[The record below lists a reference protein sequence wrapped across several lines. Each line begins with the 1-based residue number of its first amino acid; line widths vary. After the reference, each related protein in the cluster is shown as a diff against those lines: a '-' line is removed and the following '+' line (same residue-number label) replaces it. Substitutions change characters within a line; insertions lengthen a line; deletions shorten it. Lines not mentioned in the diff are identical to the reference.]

1 MNDMRTMI
9 LDTAD
14 RICRDKCDQ
23 ALIDKAE
30 AGDWPAD
37 LWTTLEEAGLTL
49 AAVPDDKG
57 GAGGTLGDGL
67 ALVKTAARHAAPV
80 PLAETL
86 LAGHLLAEAG
96 LDVPTG
102 PLTIAPVRQGE
113 ASDGPF
119 AAVPFARYAA
129 GIVVATDD
137 GVALVDRTACTIEPG
152 LGTGGEAR
160 DTVIVNTMP
169 ALTSLPGAADTLWH
183 LGALAR
189 SAQMAGAVEA
199 ILEMTVQYVQDRV
212 QFGRPL
218 SKFQAIQQS
227 LAVLAG
233 QSASASMAADIAIAA
248 AEAGDAK
255 TEIAVTPI
263 AVAKARVGEAASIAA
278 EIAHQAHG
286 AIGFTYEYRLH
297 QFTRRLWTWRD
308 EFGAEPVWQAALG
321 RQVAQN
327 GADNLWAFVTG

>member
-1 MNDMRTMI
+1 MNELRTMI

-49 AAVPDDKG
+49 AAIPEERG

-86 LAGHLLAEAG
+86 LAGHLLAQAG

-102 PLTIAPVRQGE
+102 PLTIAPVRQGDPAE
-113 ASDGPF
+113 GPL
-119 AAVPFARYAA
+119 AHVPFARYAV
-129 GIVVATDD
+129 GIVVATDE
-137 GVALVDRTACTIEPG
+137 GVALVDPSACTIESG
-152 LGTGGEAR
+152 QGTGGEAR

-169 ALTSLPGAADTLWH
+169 AITSLPGAADTLWH

-189 SAQMAGAVEA
+189 AAQMAGAIEA
-199 ILEMTVQYVQDRV
+199 ILEMSVQYVQDRV
-212 QFGRPL
+212 QFGRAL

-248 AEAGDAK
+248 AEAGNA
-255 TEIAVTPI
+255 TAEI
-263 AVAKARVGEAASIAA
+263 AVAKARVGEAASAAA

-327 GADNLWAFVTG
+327 GADDLWAFVTG